1 MQVWAQIV
9 HLENEKKPG
18 VVETFVKNLLYK
30 LLTNDK
36 KKLEFMP
43 GRAGFPCKSALELK
57 LSDHACWP
65 LPVGIAYYLFAE
77 RQPIGLQH
85 TTVN

>member
-36 KKLEFMP
+36 K
-43 GRAGFPCKSALELK
+43 S
-57 LSDHACWP
+57 LSSCLAEQASPANLLWSSNCQIM
-65 LPVGIAYYLFAE
+65 PVGHFLLAL
-77 RQPIGLQH
+77 P
-85 TTVN
+85 TTCLLKGNQ